1 MANFEGLGFAQPTPI
16 QTAALPH
23 GLGGRDVLAEA
34 PTGSGKTV
42 AFGVP
47 LLVAID
53 PTQWGPQALVLCPT
67 RELATQVAVS
77 LRKLARPLPNVK
89 ILVLTGGL
97 PMAPQIA
104 SLRHGAHVVVGTPG
118 RVAKHVRDGRMVL
131 NRVRTLVLDEADRM
145 LDMGFAD
152 EVLDLVAGCPTPRQT
167 LLFSATLGGDVRRVS
182 AAIQSDPVAVS
193 VGRRDAPQIVQRFV
207 EIEAEDREHTLAAWL
222 AAQRP
227 ASALLFCNTKLGCV
241 AVAKGLRARG
251 IDALALH
258 GDLEQPD
265 RERTLV
271 RFANG
276 SATVLVATDVAARG
290 LDLTALAAVVN
301 VELPFDPEVYV
312 HRIGRTGR
320 AGESGLA
327 LSLVTPEEL
336 PRLHAIEACAG
347 ITAVLERAPEA
358 DDDPGERPLAAPR
371 VTLCIA
377 SGRRDKLRPGDV
389 LGACTSPGGV
399 AGAAIGKIDVGDRS
413 TYVAVDRAQ
422 AAALLAHLQRT
433 PIKGHRRHVTRAS

>member
-1 MANFEGLGFAQPTPI
+1 
-16 QTAALPH
+16 
-23 GLGGRDVLAEA
+23 
-34 PTGSGKTV
+34 
-42 AFGVP
+42 
-47 LLVAID
+47 
-53 PTQWGPQALVLCPT
+53 
-67 RELATQVAVS
+67 
-77 LRKLARPLPNVK
+77 
-89 ILVLTGGL
+89 
-97 PMAPQIA
+97 
-104 SLRHGAHVVVGTPG
+104 
-118 RVAKHVRDGRMVL
+118 
-131 NRVRTLVLDEADRM
+131 M

-167 LLFSATLGGDVRRVS
+167 LLFSATLGADVRRVS
-182 AAIQSDPVAVS
+182 AAIQADPVAVS

-207 EIEAEDREHTLAAWL
+207 EIEAEDREAALAAWL
-222 AAQRP
+222 ASQRP

-251 IDALALH
+251 VDALALH

-290 LDLTALAAVVN
+290 LDLTGLAAVVN

-358 DDDPGERPLAAPR
+358 DDDGRAALAAAR

-377 SGRRDKLRPGDV
+377 AGRRDKLRPGDV
-389 LGACTSPGGV
+389 LGACTGQGGI
-399 AGAAIGKIDVGDRS
+399 AGASIGKIDVGDRS
-413 TYVAVDRAQ
+413 TYVAVERAQ